1 MDFGRFSNCSVHVR
15 ISILTDKVAIDQR
28 VTRVGPPQLIKQNT
42 HYESPAF
49 GSQIEAILL
58 KIKSKQ
64 ENTDDG
70 HLASVFFVL
79 PGACSRGAAD
89 LLHHAVDIRHDVG
102 PLSRHK
108 HTLVLFPCHV
118 QYLQHTLC
126 RRVKQITVL
135 IFPQYQAHLFSP

>member
-64 ENTDDG
+64 EDTDDG

-89 LLHHAVDIRHDVG
+89 LLHHAVVIRHDVG
-102 PLSRHK
+102 PFSRHK

>member
-1 MDFGRFSNCSVHVR
+1 MA
-15 ISILTDKVAIDQR
+15 KVVPTQDES
-28 VTRVGPPQLIKQNT
+28 PQLIKQNT
-42 HYESPAF
+42 HYEGPAF
-49 GSQIEAILL
+49 GSQIEAFLL

-64 ENTDDG
+64 EDTDDG
-70 HLASVFFVL
+70 HLASVFFCFAGRL
-79 PGACSRGAAD
+79 LKRRRR
-89 LLHHAVDIRHDVG
+89 LLHHAVVIRHDVG
-102 PLSRHK
+102 PFSRHK